1 MNAATA
7 PSGRRPRRG
16 GLRALLAR
24 ATVVA
29 VLLLPALAVAQQ
41 LAPGRPVPGQRVSG
55 AALFDALTHAGP
67 PGVAEELRS
76 IAALLDRA
84 VAAPAG
90 ATPDTSQAANVSHA
104 AAEAARRLTNA
115 AARLD
120 QADASPTL
128 VLANMADR
136 LDTAMGGLA
145 ASNRAPDPWPT
156 YVLLGLSGLA
166 AAAALAACAAALR
179 GRRDT
184 ATPGWAAALPDR
196 LAAELRD
203 AGFSGQ
209 RAIAPET
216 VQALH
221 AALAAGGQLA
231 GTAMEAEARLDSAS
245 RRAEAALQDAHDS
258 GLGWQERTDSGAQ
271 RLEQQFEQAGARMVG
286 AAAEQLA
293 QIAARLDQAAGPIAE
308 GSAGIEQAAFRL
320 DQATERLDEAIPAL
334 RRLVEGTL
342 PTAVG
347 QIAALGTQLESQAST
362 ADAASRWLGY
372 VAEISG
378 RLEATGAALAGVG
391 EALPA
396 RAERAALLVEAA
408 AQRAA
413 AAVVGEAERTAAN
426 WAGWAGPLMQQM
438 NETGQH
444 TTQSVRVLD
453 TVMPKLEALS
463 ESLTGIA
470 RMLPTRAEQTVGL
483 LAAAAERVA
492 STVVAEAERGA
503 AAWTSRAQPLLQ
515 RMEASGRQVD
525 DGAHALESVTLR
537 LQAVGAVLGSFGAGM
552 PGRTEQ
558 LALLLVAAAERAIG
572 AVTEAALRGAM
583 QVEQAAATLDAATGA
598 AAEGAERAA
607 GPQEAAAGRP
617 AHEAARATAAWQDV
631 SGTVAGQMD
640 AAGQQV
646 AQAGEALAAI
656 MARLDT
662 AGQAFEAAS
671 TALPAHLDRA
681 ADGLLAQA
689 GGLSATIAAGLDK
702 ATGISAG
709 LDHATT
715 AFVETAGGTVRLL
728 AEIGE
733 QLLRTGQQVE
743 ALGGRVGDGL
753 EARIDETVAAV
764 AQVMTLLAQ
773 DLERQA
779 AAAAATPVGR
789 PPETPADFSRQAPD
803 LLAGAQ
809 ATVGR
814 LHSVASALAEACD
827 RQAPTRRRAGG
838 P

>member
-598 AAEGAERAA
+598 AAEGA
-607 GPQEAAAGRP
+607 
-617 AHEAARATAAWQDV
+617 ARATAAWQDV